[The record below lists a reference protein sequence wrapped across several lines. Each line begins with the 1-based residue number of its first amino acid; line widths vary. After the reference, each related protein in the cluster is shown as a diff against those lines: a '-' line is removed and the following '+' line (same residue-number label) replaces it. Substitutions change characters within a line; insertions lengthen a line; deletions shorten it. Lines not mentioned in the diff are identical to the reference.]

1 MQLISC
7 YSLAERSLTFLLFAG
22 RAVEAQLVP
31 ISTFVQ
37 SLPGRE
43 STADSELVFLAAQL
57 PPLGSKSYH
66 VERTLKR
73 SRTSAVKSKS
83 KLKAAGRRGWR
94 ADSVISSDV
103 IFLKNIWLKF
113 II

>member
-1 MQLISC
+1 LLI
-7 YSLAERSLTFLLFAG
+7 AG
-22 RAVEAQLVP
+22 EAVEAQLVP

-66 VERTLKR
+66 VERTTKR
-73 SRTSAVKSKS
+73 NRISAVKSKS
-83 KLKAAGRRGWR
+83 KLKAVGRRGWR
-94 ADSVISSDV
+94 ADSIISSDV
-103 IFLKNIWLKF
+103 LFLKTCRAD
-113 II
+113 